1 MPFSANCG
9 SVVVPTDPSTLQ
21 ILACTAGPEHRPH
34 WGLLIFPRCPS
45 EPPHPLLSRVASLS
59 QLSDTHHLEQRHS
72 IQDLSYEH
80 PGLPMNQLWFDPC
93 PPHHTWRFQQS
104 RLSPSSTDSILSF
117 LLEAPHTTLPHP
129 VSLSLPH
136 SKPGSFVEPLQV
148 TVNSVPSTAWG
159 PVDVP
164 PNFSIRLHPSSRLEA
179 EEPG

>member
-1 MPFSANCG
+1 MPSPIPRSFSSAPYISTNTTHTILMPFSANCG

-45 EPPHPLLSRVASLS
+45 EPPHLLLSRVASLS

-93 PPHHTWRFQQS
+93 PPPYMEVPAIKTVSLFNRFHTFLPS
-104 RLSPSSTDSILSF
+104 RSAAHNPAPSSFPPYLCLILSQVP
-117 LLEAPHTTLPHP
+117 LW
-129 VSLSLPH
+129 SLFRS
-136 SKPGSFVEPLQV
+136 Q
-148 TVNSVPSTAWG
+148 
-159 PVDVP
+159 
-164 PNFSIRLHPSSRLEA
+164 
-179 EEPG
+179 